1 MDGSF
6 DPWFILALSFQ
17 KHWNQPRKSV
27 IRKDASGGNYKVVL
41 GTLGI
46 VSY

>member
-6 DPWFILALSFQ
+6 DPWFILASSFQ

-27 IRKDASGGNYKVVL
+27 IRKAASGGTPKVVL

-46 VSY
+46 ASN